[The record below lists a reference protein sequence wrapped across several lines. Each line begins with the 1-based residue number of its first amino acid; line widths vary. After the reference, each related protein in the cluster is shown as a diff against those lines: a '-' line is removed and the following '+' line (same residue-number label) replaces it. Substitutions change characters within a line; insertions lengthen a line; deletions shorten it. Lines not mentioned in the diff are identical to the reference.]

1 MPSSAAAS
9 TDANAGRPSD
19 HSRISEGTAAPRSW
33 LSSPSKMIV
42 SAVAATSSFWYRLH
56 CPSSRTA
63 PTSIAA
69 SVMPADCSGK
79 QVRCSLP
86 WEVLTV
92 PRLNP
97 PFRADHVGSLLRP
110 QHLKEARARF
120 TRNEL
125 TKEQLRAI
133 EDDAIRQVVQKQEA
147 IGLQSIT
154 DGEYRRMFFHI
165 DFLQKLEG
173 VAVAG
178 GIATKFRTQSG
189 TIDFAPPRLTVTGKL
204 RHTQDIQT

>member
-1 MPSSAAAS
+1 M
-9 TDANAGRPSD
+9 
-19 HSRISEGTAAPRSW
+19 
-33 LSSPSKMIV
+33 
-42 SAVAATSSFWYRLH
+42 
-56 CPSSRTA
+56 
-63 PTSIAA
+63 
-69 SVMPADCSGK
+69 
-79 QVRCSLP
+79 
-86 WEVLTV
+86 

-178 GIATKFRTQSG
+178 GIAT
-189 TIDFAPPRLTVTGKL
+189 
-204 RHTQDIQT
+204 